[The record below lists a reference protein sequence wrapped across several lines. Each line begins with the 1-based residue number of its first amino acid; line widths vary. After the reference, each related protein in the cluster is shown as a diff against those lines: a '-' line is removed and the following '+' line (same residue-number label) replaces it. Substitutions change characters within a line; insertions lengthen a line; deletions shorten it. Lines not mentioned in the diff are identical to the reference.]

1 MASFFNLTL
10 DTLAPSG
17 LSVSLNSGATT
28 CTSRTVTLS
37 VSVSDSDTTGYQ
49 IKIWG
54 IDGVASEDAASW
66 ETFTGSKSIT
76 LTDGDGLKTV
86 YVKVRDDV
94 GNETAAVS
102 DSITLNTS
110 VPVVTVVGPD
120 RSKISKVSGYN
131 SAVIS
136 FTVDVDFDA
145 YKVCVVPA
153 TNSLQDAGVVI
164 PSTNG
169 SVNTSGSAGGYPAST
184 AINVTIKGADLEAA
198 SAGDGVKI
206 VKVFVRNTAGTWS
219 VA

>member
-1 MASFFNLTL
+1 MASFFKLTL

-17 LSVSLNSGATT
+17 LSVSINSGATT
-28 CTSRTVTLS
+28 CTSRAVTLS

-54 IDGVASEDAASW
+54 IDGVSAESAASW

-110 VPVVTVVGPD
+110 VPVVTIVGPD

-131 SAVIS
+131 SAAIS
-136 FTVDVDFDA
+136 FTVDVAFD
-145 YKVCVVPA
+145 
-153 TNSLQDAGVVI
+153 
-164 PSTNG
+164 
-169 SVNTSGSAGGYPAST
+169 
-184 AINVTIKGADLEAA
+184 
-198 SAGDGVKI
+198 
-206 VKVFVRNTAGTWS
+206 
-219 VA
+219 

>member
-1 MASFFNLTL
+1 MASFFRLTL

-17 LSVSLNSGATT
+17 LSVSINSGATT
-28 CTSRTVTLS
+28 CTSRAVTLS

-54 IDGVASEDAASW
+54 IDGASTESAASW
-66 ETFTGSKSIT
+66 ETFTGSKSVT

-120 RSKISKVSGYN
+120 RSKISKVGGYN

-153 TNSLQDAGVVI
+153 INSLEDAGIVI

-184 AINVTIKGADLEAA
+184 TINVTIKGADLEAA
-198 SAGDGVKI
+198 SSGDGMKI